1 MTVFLLLYLCA
12 DATRI
17 QYDLLIA
24 TDASACSSTHGLC
37 EPAWEPITVEAA

>member
-1 MTVFLLLYLCA
+1 MTVFLLLHLCA
-12 DATRI
+12 DANRI

-24 TDASACSSTHGLC
+24 TDASACYSAYGLC